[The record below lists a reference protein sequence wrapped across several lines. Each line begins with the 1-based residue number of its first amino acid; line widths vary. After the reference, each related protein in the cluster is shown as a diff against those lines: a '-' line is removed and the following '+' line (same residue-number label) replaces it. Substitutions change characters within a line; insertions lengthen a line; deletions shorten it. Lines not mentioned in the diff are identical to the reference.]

1 MKKLLLVTTIL
12 AGLSLV
18 SYTQPSFAISGETSA
33 SLGTLM
39 NQDETNN
46 VTILSLDDQ
55 PKNSDAAYQYSV
67 TADETHRLK
76 IQITSKSP
84 MDTLDLSM
92 LTLSANWS
100 GAQAGSATPLPDW
113 IEGIGL
119 DNTSFSDDGKSL
131 TFDLHFSINQAKLQA
146 ALGSLNNLSMLT
158 IRIATNFGNTISQ
171 NAGTITFET
180 IIASTTQ
187 PSESTSP
194 SDSTQP
200 SESTGPSDSTE
211 PSEST
216 GPSESTEP
224 SESTVPSDSTEPS
237 DSTAPSET
245 EPTVSSESTEPTVSS
260 ETAPSSESTV
270 PSEPATSSFPIV
282 SNTAGSASFTKS
294 PINSGQ
300 SGQSVT
306 AKVLPKTNTTK
317 DRILSLIGLSL
328 LGAAFLLKNRK

>member
-194 SDSTQP
+194 SDST
-200 SESTGPSDSTE
+200 E

>member
-39 NQDETNN
+39 TQDETNN

-180 IIASTTQ
+180 IIAPT
-187 PSESTSP
+187 
-194 SDSTQP
+194 TQP

-237 DSTAPSET
+237 DSTTPSET

-260 ETAPSSESTV
+260 ETATSSESTV

-300 SGQSVT
+300 SGQSAT

-328 LGAAFLLKNRK
+328 LAAAFLLKNRK